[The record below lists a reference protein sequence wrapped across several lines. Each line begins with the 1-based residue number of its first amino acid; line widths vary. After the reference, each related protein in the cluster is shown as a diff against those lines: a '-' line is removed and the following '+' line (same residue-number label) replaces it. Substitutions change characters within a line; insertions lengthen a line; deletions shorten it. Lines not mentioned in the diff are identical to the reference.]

1 MKKNRML
8 IKKKGGQHL
17 KKMGGITGSCPHVP
31 VARNMKMELLT
42 VSVENLWTQNT
53 RIIHDV

>member
-1 MKKNRML
+1 MLKNKRRAGHR
-8 IKKKGGQHL
+8 KKKGVHHRVL
-17 KKMGGITGSCPHVP
+17 STLP

-42 VSVENLWTQNT
+42 VSIEKLWTQNT